1 MRSTVAGLK
10 SGALVLVLLALGGC
24 TALYRTHGYVPMEED
39 LQQIVVGVDTRGTVE
54 DVVGVPTVSGVRE
67 AGNFYYVESQVRHF
81 AWRRPEV
88 IDRTVLAITFDS
100 ADVVT
105 NIVEYG
111 LEDGR
116 VVRLSRRV
124 TQTGDGDIGFIRKLF
139 GNIGGLSAGELLN

>member
-1 MRSTVAGLK
+1 MRSIVAGLK
-10 SGALVLVLLALGGC
+10 GGALTLVLLGLGAC
-24 TALYRTHGYVPMEED
+24 TDMYRTHGYIPLEED

-54 DVVGVPTVSGVRE
+54 DVVGVPSVAGVRE
-67 AGNFYYVESQVRHF
+67 GGNYYYIESQVRHF

-88 IDRTVLAITFDS
+88 TDRTVLAITFDS
-100 ADVVT
+100 TDVVS

-139 GNIGGLSAGELLN
+139 GNIGGLAAGDLLN